1 MNHQPQQPYQQ
12 PYQQPQQPYQPYQ
25 GDQPY
30 QQPPYQQPQQP
41 QPPQQEPA
49 PQQSYACPSC
59 GSTAEYA
66 PGTNSLRCPHCRFE
80 QPITPVNREVR
91 KHAWE
96 ELTAL
101 PVRPRAAGG
110 QVLHCPGCGASTQ
123 TDALSGRCQFCAT
136 PMVASAAA
144 DRIAPEGLVPFH
156 VDKQDVHD
164 NLRKWARSR
173 WFAPNS
179 LKKVNSAES
188 LHGTY
193 VPHWTYDAAT
203 ASSYSGERGEE
214 YTVGS
219 GENKETRVRWYS
231 VQGTVQRYFD
241 DVLVPG
247 AGDVPADRLEG
258 LEPWS
263 LKQAVPYQEAYL
275 AGFRTLRY
283 DIEPETGFQSAQQKM
298 AKVIKKDVEKDIG
311 GDRQRVHS
319 VNTNYGSVT
328 YKLLLLPV
336 WFASYVYNG
345 KQWQVMVNAETG
357 EITGDRPYS
366 PWKIAFAVA
375 LLAVLVT
382 LGVVLSRHHHH

>member
-1 MNHQPQQPYQQ
+1 MNY
-12 PYQQPQQPYQPYQ
+12 QPQQPYQPSQSYN
-25 GDQPY
+25 PY
-30 QQPPYQQPQQP
+30 QQPPQPGP
-41 QPPQQEPA
+41 AA
-49 PQQSYACPSC
+49 PQHSYACPSC

-66 PGTNSLRCPHCRFE
+66 PGTHSLRCPHCRFE
-80 QPITPVNREVR
+80 QPIAPVNREVR

-96 ELTAL
+96 ELATL
-101 PVRPRAAGG
+101 PVTPRAARG
-110 QVLHCPGCGASTQ
+110 QVLRCPGCGASNE
-123 TDALSGRCQFCAT
+123 TDALSGRCRFCST

-144 DRIAPEGLVPFH
+144 DRIVPEGLVPFH

-188 LHGTY
+188 LRGTY

-231 VQGTVQRYFD
+231 VQGTVQRFFD

-247 AGDVPADRLEG
+247 AGEVPAGRLEA

-263 LKQAVPYQEAYL
+263 LNQAVPYQEAYL

-283 DIEPETGFQSAQQKM
+283 DVEPEAGFQSAQEKM

-311 GDRQRVHS
+311 GDRQRVHA

-345 KQWQVMVNAETG
+345 KQWEVMVNAETG

-366 PWKIAFAVA
+366 PWKIAFAVT
-375 LLAVLVT
+375 LLVVLVT
-382 LGVVLSRHHHH
+382 LAVVLSRHHH